1 MQRRTARRH
10 PVHAVVQ
17 LPCRLPCLL
26 QHIHYSQPPNAVA
39 LMQRIKDQLDPN
51 GILNPYKLL
60 PRR

>member
-1 MQRRTARRH
+1 M
-10 PVHAVVQ
+10 PVAMPSDRCV
-17 LPCRLPCLL
+17 